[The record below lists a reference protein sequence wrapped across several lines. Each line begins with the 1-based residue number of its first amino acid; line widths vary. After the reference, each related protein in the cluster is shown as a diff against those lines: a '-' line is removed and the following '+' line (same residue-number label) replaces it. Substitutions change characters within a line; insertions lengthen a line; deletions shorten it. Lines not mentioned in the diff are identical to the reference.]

1 MQRGLDKDGRS
12 KTEKKKKHQKG
23 LPIKRTKCVYA
34 KERSGMRADPNENQ
48 GGNLGGELANRL

>member
-1 MQRGLDKDGRS
+1 MAGQKKR
-12 KTEKKKKHQKG
+12 KKKKHQKG

-48 GGNLGGELANRL
+48 GGNLERELANRL